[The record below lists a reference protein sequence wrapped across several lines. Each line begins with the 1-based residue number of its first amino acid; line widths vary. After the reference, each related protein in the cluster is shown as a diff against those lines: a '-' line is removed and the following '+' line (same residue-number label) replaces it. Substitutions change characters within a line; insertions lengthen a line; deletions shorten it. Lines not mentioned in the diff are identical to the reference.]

1 MRAWLRDIRRIK
13 GMTEK
18 QVADTVGISQA
29 AYHFIEHGQRNPTPS
44 VAQRI
49 ADVLGFDW
57 TLFYPR
63 PTEDK
68 KRA

>member
-1 MRAWLRDIRRIK
+1 MRKWLKDIRQIR

-18 QVADTVGISQA
+18 AVADQAGITQA
-29 AYHFIEHGQRNPTPS
+29 HYHYIENGQRNPAPD

-63 PTEDK
+63 K
-68 KRA
+68 KIS

>member
-1 MRAWLRDIRRIK
+1 MRTWLRDIRTIK
-13 GMTEK
+13 NMTEK
-18 QVADTVGISQA
+18 QVASQVGISQV
-29 AYHFIEHGQRNPTPS
+29 AYHFIEHGQRNPTPG

-63 PTEDK
+63 ATEDK